1 MNFHQTGIRNMV
13 LLLGFGIMNE
23 QGSML
28 FMLQKNSG
36 FHVAFD
42 SIFKGDIMEKIIL
55 KRNPVTKRAKRS
67 SVVVSP
73 NTYVRIYEL
82 ANEVNMTVESLVD
95 KLLTE
100 ALDAVEIDD

>member
-1 MNFHQTGIRNMV
+1 MP
-13 LLLGFGIMNE
+13 
-23 QGSML
+23 
-28 FMLQKNSG
+28 FMLRKNSG

-42 SIFKGDIMEKIIL
+42 SIFKGDVMEKIIL

-100 ALDAVEIDD
+100 ALNAVEIDG